1 MADRLQKIISQCGIA
16 SRRHAE
22 AMIAHGRI
30 KINGRIAQLG
40 DRADLDQ
47 DTVLIDGKPIQ
58 QRPNLIYLLL
68 NKPAGIVSTCS
79 DPQKRRTIIDLLPQN
94 LRKGQGIHP
103 VGRLDLNSSGALLL
117 TNDGDLTLRLTHPR
131 YHLPKTYH
139 VWIEGDTQALTLQ
152 QWREGVMLMG
162 KKTLPADVSVLK
174 CHSGKTLLEV
184 TLTEGRNRQIRRIA
198 QQFGYK
204 ILKLHRIAID
214 SIHLY
219 TPEYLRLASGQH
231 RPLQPNEIES
241 LRQSTY
247 PIDPLT

>member
-1 MADRLQKIISQCGIA
+1 MADRLQKIISQYGIA

-22 AMIAHGRI
+22 SMITAGRVTL
-30 KINGRIAQLG
+30 NGRIAQLG
-40 DRADLDQ
+40 DRADLNQ
-47 DTVLIDGKPIQ
+47 DTLLIDGRPIQ
-58 QRPNLIYLLL
+58 QRPDFIYLLL

-79 DPQKRRTIIDLLPQN
+79 DPQQRRTVLDLLPQN

-131 YHLPKTYH
+131 YHLSKTYH

-162 KKTLPADVSVLK
+162 KKTLPANVSVLK
-174 CHSGKTLLEV
+174 RHSGKTLLEV

-219 TPEYLRLASGQH
+219 VPESLRLASGQY
-231 RPLQPNEIES
+231 RPLQSNEIES
-241 LRQSTY
+241 LKHSTH
-247 PIDPLT
+247 PGLIS